1 MNCDYVFDILT
12 RGPFPSGGA
21 DDAAV
26 ERHLAACHGCRE
38 LAEALRPAVEL
49 LHESVS
55 GDEGDS
61 LPGYRGALR
70 PETARL
76 DLWTSVAVAA
86 ESSDEHSVE
95 ARSSQGASPSRQ
107 KRTTLVGYATAAL
120 AGVLLAT
127 LIGLAGWPWN
137 HDAASLPASR
147 HGAATVMAAP
157 YQPDAEGLRTL
168 VALNLSE
175 VCFPRNVVLHD
186 RAGIASSTSTSSAG
200 TADGITH
207 EAVLCC
213 TECHYSGSA
222 HRPPPEAVA
231 TVQMQCH
238 VCHRP

>member
-21 DDAAV
+21 DDDGV

-86 ESSDEHSVE
+86 ESSDEHSVQ
-95 ARSSQGASPSRQ
+95 ARSSQATSTSWQGWKTVAR
-107 KRTTLVGYATAAL
+107 YATAAL
-120 AGVLLAT
+120 AGVLLAAA
-127 LIGLAGWPWN
+127 IGMAGWPWN
-137 HDAASLPASR
+137 RDAASPASR
-147 HGAATVMAAP
+147 HGAATMMAAP

-168 VALNLSE
+168 VALNLPE
-175 VCFPRNVVLHD
+175 VCFPRKVVLHD
-186 RAGIASSTSTSSAG
+186 RAGSASSGSTSTDG
-200 TADGITH
+200 TVDGAAS